1 MATYREKRGTNTV
14 PIVAAVPDTG
24 VNGEIVYIT
33 GEGLASYNDGTWSKL
48 TTEAPPPDWTAT
60 TQQAKMGASDAA
72 TNDEM
77 GFQVG
82 ISGDTAVAGCY
93 KETNTTGAVYVFTR
107 SGTSWSQQAKLVN
120 SDATPGGSFG
130 LAVDIDLSLIHI

>member
-1 MATYREKRGTNTV
+1 MATYRNIRKVLNLPTLSAS
-14 PIVAAVPDTG
+14 PSSG
-24 VNGEIVYIT
+24 VNGEMYFNTTDLALYIYD
-33 GEGLASYNDGTWSKL
+33 GEWKKVTQSAAN
-48 TTEAPPPDWTAT
+48 PPPDWTAT

-93 KETNTTGAVYVFTR
+93 KETNTCLLY
-107 SGTSWSQQAKLVN
+107 TSPSPRD
-120 SDATPGGSFG
+120 S
-130 LAVDIDLSLIHI
+130 